1 LQAPV
6 QRPVNAGGTLYVL
19 AVGLDHALWV
29 TRSTDGAHWSGWSSL
44 GGRVAGSAGAAT
56 PAPGVAVAFAR
67 GADNAAWYNE
77 FVGSTTGVSLG
88 WHTLGGRLTA
98 GVGAG
103 SAPGGMTWA
112 VTLGTD
118 NHVWQASGMWPALR
132 WSKAW

>member
-1 LQAPV
+1 V
-6 QRPVNAGGTLYVL
+6 HRPAHLYTACYFWLLISGSGPHDPNTQGSSSVSGAAVNTRGTLYVL

-29 TRSTDGAHWSGWSSL
+29 TRSTDGTHWSGWSS
-44 GGRVAGSAGAAT
+44 
-56 PAPGVAVAFAR
+56 
-67 GADNAAWYNE
+67 
-77 FVGSTTGVSLG
+77 
-88 WHTLGGRLTA
+88 LGGRLTA